1 MAAPGG
7 VLALPAPAP
16 PPPVVVTVGA
26 PLAARCLAFIP
37 TNDPIVQRTRF
48 LPWTDHAAVG
58 GAAATSSIPA
68 YVLLRHFI
76 VRCTIGGLPADLAA
90 AQLRSVLTGSLTG
103 AAWGRILTEFVAS
116 GLLNLQFTKRRELLV
131 AVKAVQINNP
141 GNLTCNEN
149 GGAGWS
155 ATVVS
160 FCGST
165 AVVNFTTAAT
175 AAGQRYEDERL
186 PLSSLRKV

>member
-58 GAAATSSIPA
+58 GAAAMSSIPA

-116 GLLNLQFTKRRELLV
+116 GLLNLQFTKRRETTSPLLI
-131 AVKAVQINNP
+131 QILP
-141 GNLTCNEN
+141 EV
-149 GGAGWS
+149 S
-155 ATVVS
+155 TVREGL
-160 FCGST
+160 FP
-165 AVVNFTTAAT
+165 
-175 AAGQRYEDERL
+175 QDY
-186 PLSSLRKV
+186 LSRV

>member
-26 PLAARCLAFIP
+26 PLAARRLAFIQ

-68 YVLLRHFI
+68 YVLLRE
-76 VRCTIGGLPADLAA
+76 
-90 AQLRSVLTGSLTG
+90 LTD
-103 AAWGRILTEFVAS
+103 A
-116 GLLNLQFTKRRELLV
+116 
-131 AVKAVQINNP
+131 
-141 GNLTCNEN
+141 
-149 GGAGWS
+149 
-155 ATVVS
+155 
-160 FCGST
+160 
-165 AVVNFTTAAT
+165 
-175 AAGQRYEDERL
+175 
-186 PLSSLRKV
+186 

>member
-58 GAAATSSIPA
+58 GAAAMSSIPA

-141 GNLTCNEN
+141 GNLALLAADIAPPSCSSLLVTSDLFSWAESFCS
-149 GGAGWS
+149 GGASEG
-155 ATVVS
+155 
-160 FCGST
+160 FCPAKSLSW
-165 AVVNFTTAAT
+165 AVFD
-175 AAGQRYEDERL
+175 R
-186 PLSSLRKV
+186 

>member
-76 VRCTIGGLPADLAA
+76 VRCTIGGLPADLVSSSNSNSS
-90 AQLRSVLTGSLTG
+90 RSLYSARRSFPSGLSFSRMMTTSQGGGVGDAKGS
-103 AAWGRILTEFVAS
+103 VAS
-116 GLLNLQFTKRRELLV
+116 ELTD
-131 AVKAVQINNP
+131 A
-141 GNLTCNEN
+141 
-149 GGAGWS
+149 
-155 ATVVS
+155 
-160 FCGST
+160 
-165 AVVNFTTAAT
+165 
-175 AAGQRYEDERL
+175 
-186 PLSSLRKV
+186 